1 MYKVVFAF
9 LLRIKF
15 SFIFAIFYRW
25 KKLIDDDLLKIFFRI
40 KNDIPLTIPISTFLA
55 VLFAFSFLSKN
66 NELIALDSTGIST
79 FFILKPILIL
89 ALISTFVKLTLFDY
103 GKSSN
108 QLFNGDQS
116 AESFSEKKFY
126 SFRMILKKQNRTWFL
141 KSYDLKSKIAEQV
154 YLYQYDEDGNDIFR
168 IEAASGKRTN
178 NGWVLNN
185 GRFLGFTSD
194 EGLPIV
200 DNNSLTWKV
209 EKSISNKEF
218 SINSTT
224 PRFSKNFEILELN
237 HILDDPKPFALLKLK
252 PNEMSLISISEI
264 INAFP
269 NSNSQKLYPYKY
281 RKAQIICNFASSFFA
296 VICALALIFWKQ
308 PSSKGAIIGLSIL
321 FSLLYFILF
330 SACQALG
337 EKGILY
343 PWFAACL
350 PFFVFTMSASV
361 VLFSRR

>member
-1 MYKVVFAF
+1 M
-9 LLRIKF
+9 
-15 SFIFAIFYRW
+15 
-25 KKLIDDDLLKIFFRI
+25 
-40 KNDIPLTIPISTFLA
+40 A

-66 NELIALDSTGIST
+66 NELVALDSTGIST
-79 FFILKPILIL
+79 FFILRPILIL
-89 ALISTFVKLTLFDY
+89 ALISTFVNLTLFDY
-103 GKSSN
+103 RKSSN

-154 YLYQYDEDGNDIFR
+154 YLYQYDEEGNDIFR

-237 HILDDPKPFALLKLK
+237 HIH
-252 PNEMSLISISEI
+252 
-264 INAFP
+264 
-269 NSNSQKLYPYKY
+269 
-281 RKAQIICNFASSFFA
+281 
-296 VICALALIFWKQ
+296 
-308 PSSKGAIIGLSIL
+308 G
-321 FSLLYFILF
+321 
-330 SACQALG
+330 
-337 EKGILY
+337 
-343 PWFAACL
+343 
-350 PFFVFTMSASV
+350 
-361 VLFSRR
+361 